1 MKNKAKVKI
10 GKIELSKSSEKI
22 ATQLTAKALRD
33 NAIKFVG
40 FVKKNKLYLL

>member
-1 MKNKAKVKI
+1 MKNQAKVKI
-10 GKIELSKSSEKI
+10 DKIKLSTSSEKI
-22 ATQLTAKALRD
+22 ATQLTAKVLRD